1 MEVIYKKSGE
11 GKTTELI
18 KRCAENGGYIVSATQ
33 ARAMFV
39 FQFAKSLGYNIP
51 FPITFDE
58 LMHGRYLGKGV
69 RKIYIDD
76 ALELIQ
82 AIAKGLEVEAV
93 AINDLPEEIKKTK
106 QEKLKLKRT
115 ISGKMASSQIKRLT
129 KIGRNG

>member
-1 MEVIYKKSGE
+1 
-11 GKTTELI
+11 
-18 KRCAENGGYIVSATQ
+18 
-33 ARAMFV
+33 
-39 FQFAKSLGYNIP
+39 
-51 FPITFDE
+51 
-58 LMHGRYLGKGV
+58 MHGRYLGKGV